1 MKKKVIPFLSIA
13 ALLLSACGDNAS
25 DAESDTNTSDTTAS
39 EETENVEEAT
49 IDIAIW
55 DSNQE
60 PVLREI
66 LDNFEAENEDIKVQI
81 QLTPFGQY
89 WTKLEAAAT
98 GGDLADVV
106 WMNGPNFELY
116 AGNGII
122 EPLTSYLE
130 DSDLNLDDYPD
141 GLIDLYNFNGDQY
154 GIPKD
159 WDTSAL
165 WYNKELF
172 DAAGVDYP
180 TDDWTFEDMRAAA
193 EEITD
198 PDAGIYGVSANAM
211 TQEGMYEHI
220 IQNGGY
226 IINEDSTESG
236 YDKPEAIEAVE
247 QQVAL
252 IEDGLSPDL
261 GVQNDTSAFQLFGAE
276 KLAMVQT
283 ASYRIPEFLSN
294 ENLEGKIDLVEV
306 PAMKQKGTVIHGLA
320 HVMSANSEYKDQAFR
335 LIEYLGG
342 EEANRV
348 WAESGVV
355 IPAYEDVLDIWIDS
369 QPDLNYQAYVNSLE
383 YAAPYPVSAN
393 TSRWNEYENEAIR
406 DIFSGDVPVAD
417 ALENLANQM
426 NEALAAE

>member
-1 MKKKVIPFLSIA
+1 MLKKLVPFVSVA
-13 ALLLSACGDNAS
+13 AILLGACADNNTDAGTTDTQAS
-25 DAESDTNTSDTTAS
+25 DESES
-39 EETENVEEAT
+39 VEEVT

-141 GLIDLYNFNGDQY
+141 GLVDLYNFNGDQY

-261 GVQNDTSAFQLFGAE
+261 AVQNDTSAFQLFGAE

-335 LIEYLGG
+335 LINYLGS
-342 EEANRV
+342 EEANRI

-383 YAAPYPVSAN
+383 YAAPYPASAN

-406 DIFSGDVPVAD
+406 DMYSGDVPVAD